1 MARFKNCPKGNK
13 SWNVLESTILP
24 SMLNGGSEHNQN
36 SSVQHPPISS
46 WILVNTLVVN
56 SRLHPRSLPKWPSF
70 SWFSFWTVVSGVKIS
85 RFLSPSQKH
94 TPPGWRVSDL
104 RFSKVSLGRRGLRM
118 VSGRP
123 DFFSVIFRDWYCFF
137 LERKSMKTFKETAGM
152 NKHDCF
158 WISRVQQM
166 YIHMLRYDLPVS
178 NFIMFARHFEKES
191 DAQIAMAI

>member
-1 MARFKNCPKGNK
+1 M
-13 SWNVLESTILP
+13 ILP
-24 SMLNGGSEHNQN
+24 SMLNGGSEQNQN
-36 SSVQHPPISS
+36 PSVRFPPISS

-56 SRLHPRSLPKWPSF
+56 SRLHPCSLPKWPSF

-94 TPPGWRVSDL
+94 TPPGWRVPDL

-137 LERKSMKTFKETAGM
+137 WRERGNEDGWSWFKKYEDFLWKTAGM
-152 NKHDCF
+152 NTHDCF
-158 WISRVQQM
+158 WISCVQQM
-166 YIHMLRYDLPVS
+166 FNYTHAEIRS
-178 NFIMFARHFEKES
+178 S
-191 DAQIAMAI
+191 SQ